1 MAWLILATPYS
12 VSRLP
17 SPKCISPVDPFDAVG
32 SFVASILRTAKCL
45 FECRGEGG
53 GASRIIEIGK
63 SSLRCDK
70 IAEKSESLIYEH
82 TQSSLAFLSLLMVL
96 NGL

>member
-1 MAWLILATPYS
+1 MTLSTRLARLWHLFLGLQS
-12 VSRLP
+12 VCLS
-17 SPKCISPVDPFDAVG
+17 VG
-32 SFVASILRTAKCL
+32 
-45 FECRGEGG
+45 GEGG